1 MKEQELENA
10 YNDLHKLSEEYW
22 GTYSLNKFFIQINTR
37 KPRSAVPSYDFHNL
51 TFSDLDQLVLQR
63 ENFPALFHEH
73 VHYVHE
79 VSTMVGITAFHF
91 EMISRAAFS
100 GSVNLPHDSSIN
112 KLNEE
117 ELMVITQNKLLF
129 TSLDGDQA
137 KRVNDLIIYK
147 VNCVESLP
155 MSINLPLFDTNLG
168 FDVPMVFFDGFDQL
182 QNMHLEDS
190 LFFGKFY
197 LYEGIAYK
205 LDRLMHKIL
214 DRETGNENLVGEEY
228 KIMEKVAK
236 SIVSDITDREMLDL
250 ASLSLSY
257 LNAGEYFIGFLK
269 KCPAKKQRA
278 KYIGDLKLQVS
289 NILKDKL
296 PDVKEE
302 LGDIV
307 KVFEKRSLLHNAI
320 VYLTE
325 TMIEGIEKR
334 IKNPVFEI
342 DAAFSG
348 VTDALQQQIRM
359 CPMSYQFDEPEDTY
373 MRDFAGSYNTPNL
386 STELLIFLCHVDF
399 FQNHMAGREEYC
411 CPLYTFCNESLRQKK
426 PEICKTR
433 PRLSYELQGEF
444 GRCNYCMGVT
454 YMNAT
459 DR

>member
-37 KPRSAVPSYDFHNL
+37 KPRSAVPSYDFQNH
-51 TFSDLDQLVLQR
+51 TFSDADQQVLQR

-91 EMISRAAFS
+91 EMINRGAFS
-100 GSVNLPHDSSIN
+100 GFVNLPQDSSIN
-112 KLNEE
+112 KLKEK
-117 ELMVITQNKLLF
+117 ELKVITQNKLLF
-129 TSLDGDQA
+129 TSVDGDQA
-137 KRVNDLIIYK
+137 SKVNSLIIYK
-147 VNCVESLP
+147 INDVESLP
-155 MSINLPLFDTNLG
+155 MSINLPLFETTLEFN
-168 FDVPMVFFDGFDQL
+168 VPIVFFDGFDTSE
-182 QNMHLEDS
+182 NTHIKDS

-197 LYEGIAYK
+197 LYEGIAFK

-214 DRETGNENLVGEEY
+214 GRKAGNESLVGEEY

-236 SIVSDITDREMLDL
+236 SIVRDITEREMLDL

-257 LNAGEYFIGFLK
+257 LNSGEYFISFLK
-269 KCPAKKQRA
+269 KCPIKKRRG
-278 KYIGDLKLQVS
+278 KYISSLKIEVS
-289 NILKDKL
+289 NILKEKL

-302 LGDIV
+302 LGSIV
-307 KVFEKRSLLHNAI
+307 KVFEKRSLLFNAI
-320 VYLTE
+320 SYLTE
-325 TMIEGIEKR
+325 TMIQGIEKR

-348 VTDALQQQIRM
+348 ITDALQQHIRM

-386 STELLIFLCHVDF
+386 SSELLIFLCHVDF
-399 FQNHMAGREEYC
+399 FQNYMAGREEYC
-411 CPLYTFCNESLRQKK
+411 CPLYTFCNEPLRQKK
-426 PEICKTR
+426 PEICKTK
-433 PRLSYELQGEF
+433 PRLSYENQKEF
-444 GRCNYCMGVT
+444 GRCNYCMGVI

-459 DR
+459 DC